1 VQTPVKRA
9 VAGVALVAFRAAK
22 YTART
27 RRFAACAFAPPVE
40 CWLATAEEILGVRM
54 SAMQSVSGQSLAA
67 GAEAYDVVVVG
78 AGFAGMYMLHRLRGQ
93 ALSVRVYE
101 QGGDVGGTWYWNRYP
116 GARCD
121 VESMQYSYSFSE
133 QLQQEWNWSERYAPQ
148 PEILGYANHVADRF
162 DLRRDIQLDTRVDR
176 AGFDESAKAW
186 SVTTSDGRTVAAKY
200 VVLATGCLSNA
211 RMPDIKGLSDF
222 RGKVCHTGHWPHEPV
237 DFTGLRVG
245 VIGTGSSAIQSVP
258 VIAGQASHLFVFQRT
273 PNFSIPARNAALTA
287 EERAAFRAKYPEI
300 RRFAREEARN
310 GIYTEMPD
318 RGALD
323 DGDNER
329 RAKYEARWSR
339 GSLTFMSV
347 YNNLGLDKAAND
359 TAADFVREKIAEIVK
374 DPHTAR
380 LLQPT
385 NHPIG
390 SKRICIDTEYYSTF
404 NRPNVT
410 LVDIKSSPIEQ
421 ILPHAVRTGGKDYEV
436 DALVLAT
443 GFDAMTGSVA
453 KIDIRGRQGQTLNQK
468 WAEGPKTYLGLMSA
482 GFPNLFIITGPGSPS
497 VLSNMIVSIE
507 QHVDWISDCIGW
519 MRDRGFDAIEANK
532 DAEDKWVAH
541 VNEVAHATLY
551 PQANSW
557 YMGANIPGKPQ
568 IFMPYIGG
576 VGAYRQ
582 ICNNVA
588 AKGYEGFAMSAA
600 AQPAEAGGIILMF
613 LAGQPR
619 SRRAKAATRRSVSAS
634 SLKTWGEMRIR
645 PSRAAT

>member
-1 VQTPVKRA
+1 
-9 VAGVALVAFRAAK
+9 
-22 YTART
+22 
-27 RRFAACAFAPPVE
+27 
-40 CWLATAEEILGVRM
+40 M
-54 SAMQSVSGQSLAA
+54 SALQSVSGKSHAA
-67 GAEAYDVVVVG
+67 GVAYDVVVVG

-93 ALSVRVYE
+93 GLSVRVYE

-121 VESMQYSYSFSE
+121 VESMQYSYSFSDE
-133 QLQQEWNWSERYAPQ
+133 LQQEWNWSERYAPQ
-148 PEILGYANHVADRF
+148 PEILKYANHVADRF
-162 DLRRDIQLDTRVDR
+162 NLRSDIQLDTRVDR
-176 AGFDESAKAW
+176 AVFDESGNLWQVA
-186 SVTTSDGRTVAAKY
+186 TSDGNTVTAKY

-211 RMPDIKGLSDF
+211 RMPDIEGLSDF
-222 RGKVCHTGHWPHEPV
+222 KGKVYHTGHWPHERI
-237 DFTGLRVG
+237 DFTGQRVA
-245 VIGTGSSAIQSVP
+245 VIGTGSSGIQSVP
-258 VIAGQASHLFVFQRT
+258 VIAEQASHLTVFQRT
-273 PNFSIPARNAALTA
+273 ANFSIPARNAALTS
-287 EERAAFRAKYPEI
+287 EEREAFRAKYPEI

-329 RAKYEARWSR
+329 RARYEQRWAH
-339 GSLTFMSV
+339 GGLTFMSV
-347 YNNLGLDKAAND
+347 YNNLALDKAAND
-359 TAADFVREKIAEIVK
+359 TAADFVRDKIAEIVK
-374 DPHTAR
+374 DPQIAR
-380 LLQPT
+380 LLQPN

-390 SKRICIDTEYYSTF
+390 SKRICVDTEYYAAF

-410 LVDIKSSPIEQ
+410 LVDIRSNPIEE
-421 ILPHAVRTGGKDYEV
+421 ILPNAVRTRAKDYEV

-453 KIDIRGRQGQTLNQK
+453 KIDIRGRNGQTLNQK

-507 QHVDWISDCIGW
+507 QHVDWIADCIAW
-519 MRDRGFDAIEANK
+519 MRDRGFEAMEANK

-541 VNEVAHATLY
+541 VNEVAHTTLY

-582 ICNNVA
+582 ICNDVA
-588 AKGYEGFAMSAA
+588 AQGYEGFAMTPVE
-600 AQPAEAGGIILMF
+600 Q
-613 LAGQPR
+613 
-619 SRRAKAATRRSVSAS
+619 SRKMAAS
-634 SLKTWGEMRIR
+634 S
-645 PSRAAT
+645 

>member
-1 VQTPVKRA
+1 
-9 VAGVALVAFRAAK
+9 
-22 YTART
+22 
-27 RRFAACAFAPPVE
+27 
-40 CWLATAEEILGVRM
+40 M
-54 SAMQSVSGQSLAA
+54 SAKGQPE
-67 GAEAYDVVVVG
+67 GAQTYDVVVVG
-78 AGFAGMYMLHRLRGQ
+78 AGFAGMYMLHKLRGQ
-93 ALSVRVYE
+93 GLSVRVYE

-133 QLQQEWNWSERYAPQ
+133 ELQQEWNWSERYAPQ
-148 PEILGYANHVADRF
+148 PEILRYANHVADRF
-162 DLRRDIQLDTRVDR
+162 NLRSDIQLDTRVDR
-176 AGFDESAKAW
+176 AVFDEGANAW
-186 SVTTSDGRTVAAKY
+186 EVTTSDGKIVVAKF

-222 RGKVCHTGHWPHEPV
+222 RGKVYHTGHWPHEPV
-237 DFTGLRVG
+237 DFTGLRVA
-245 VIGTGSSAIQSVP
+245 VIGTGSSGIQSVP
-258 VIAGQASHLFVFQRT
+258 VIAEQASHLTVFQRT
-273 PNFSIPARNAALTA
+273 ANFSIPARNAELTEA
-287 EERAAFRAKYPEI
+287 EREAFRKHYPEI
-300 RRFAREEARN
+300 RRFAREDARN

-329 RAKYEARWSR
+329 RANYEARWNH
-339 GSLTFMSV
+339 GGLTFMSV
-347 YNNLGLDKAAND
+347 YNNLALDKSAND
-359 TAADFVREKIAEIVK
+359 TAADFVREKIAEIVQ
-374 DPHTAR
+374 DPQTAK
-380 LLQPT
+380 LLQPN

-390 SKRICIDTEYYSTF
+390 SKRICIDTEYFATF

-410 LVDIKSSPIEQ
+410 LVDIKSSPIER
-421 ILPHAVRTGGKDYEV
+421 ILPSAVRAGDKDYEV

-507 QHVDWISDCIGW
+507 QHVDWIADCIAF
-519 MRDRGFDAIEANK
+519 MRERGFEAMEANR

-541 VNEVAHATLY
+541 VNEVAHTTLY

-582 ICNNVA
+582 ICNDVA
-588 AKGYEGFAMSAA
+588 AKGYEGFAMTAA
-600 AQPAEAGGIILMF
+600 E
-613 LAGQPR
+613 
-619 SRRAKAATRRSVSAS
+619 RARKVAAS
-634 SLKTWGEMRIR
+634 S
-645 PSRAAT
+645 